1 MCAWSSLLPHM
12 SRKGSPSTFLS
23 LPWGMVTVDLARLFL
38 SLYQRWDGLTS
49 SFYLG
54 GLWYLRESFS
64 SPDGLWHFILWLN
77 CLRTW
82 VMFHTCPLTAADNL
96 LPARHQCRPFEKS
109 QRERTNSLSVWAP
122 RNPKL
127 MCKLGSKFKNLFK
140 FQMISSYLVLSLP
153 LVLCQTWNK
162 SEFPGF
168 TQRGL
173 SLWT

>member
-1 MCAWSSLLPHM
+1 MCACSSLLPHV

-23 LPWGMVTVDLARLFL
+23 LAWGMVSVDPARLFL
-38 SLYQRWDGLTS
+38 SVYQRWDSLTS
-49 SFYLG
+49 SLYLG
-54 GLWYLRESFS
+54 GLWYLGDCFS

-82 VMFHTCPLTAADNL
+82 VMFHTCPLSAADNL

-109 QRERTNSLSVWAP
+109 QRESTNSLSAGLPETLKWCAS
-122 RNPKL
+122 L
-127 MCKLGSKFKNLFK
+127 AQNLRICSNFRW
-140 FQMISSYLVLSLP
+140 FLHIWFYLFLLY
-153 LVLCQTWNK
+153 CQTWNK